1 MKGGPLLDDEEG
13 SNASYDLDDPERR
26 GSDEN
31 AEYSDGM
38 VSEESV
44 NSEKHVIAVI

>member
-1 MKGGPLLDDEEG
+1 MKGGALLDDEEG

-26 GSDEN
+26 KEEEIE
-31 AEYSDGM
+31 EYDDGM

-44 NSEKHVIAVI
+44 NSERNVKTLL